1 MTQLKK
7 LLFVFGTLSLMLL
20 TFSYLAFALGWGSAQ
35 LLRSLGFIM
44 LAFVMVAGAVK
55 QKSFIMYAG
64 SIALLFVVFSF
75 IFKAIGIP
83 GVEVLLT
90 AGIMIFTFVF
100 LPMAGFWM
108 YKHSKIGGPEL

>member
-20 TFSYLAFALGWGSAQ
+20 SLSYLAFVLEWGSAQ
-35 LLRSLGFIM
+35 LLRSLGFIL
-44 LAFVMVAGAVK
+44 LAFVMIAGAVK
-55 QKSFIMYAG
+55 QKSFIMYTG
-64 SIALLFVVFSF
+64 SISLLFVVLSF

-83 GVEVLLT
+83 GDEVLLT

-100 LPMAGFWM
+100 LPFAGYWM
-108 YKHSKIGGPEL
+108 FKHSKIGGPDL